1 MKPITLKQISELPDK
16 ERRQLRACTNEYLG
30 QLYAAQQRRKQ
41 VMTERMK
48 TESEVQDELYT
59 S

>member
-1 MKPITLKQISELPDK
+1 MQPITWKQISELPDK
-16 ERRQLRACTNEYLG
+16 EQRQLQAWINNDLG
-30 QLYAAQQRRKQ
+30 KEYAAQQRRKQ

-48 TESEVQDELYT
+48 TESEVQDELCT